1 MLRTEEAPMDV
12 IVVLLGWAAIVVVSM
27 LLVAYL
33 ATRWGR
39 DAFGWLLLAA
49 VTGPIAIIALFGTHQ
64 RDIERPEAF
73 ERRGAPLS
81 REAQKVILVGC
92 DGSEQSERA
101 ARYASEE
108 FADADEVVLVTI
120 MPREARPPGDDPRAL
135 QEHEQ
140 RVDASTAPSMDAL
153 RAAGLSTR
161 LLVGYGAPA
170 EEILRAAAEELADV
184 VVIGKRGAGL
194 ARGLLGSV
202 SDHVLKHAKVPVVVV
217 D

>member
-1 MLRTEEAPMDV
+1 MDV
-12 IVVLLGWAAIVVVSM
+12 IAVLLGWAAIVVVSM

-49 VTGPIAIIALFGTHQ
+49 VTGPIAIIALIGTHQ
-64 RDIERPEAF
+64 RDMERPEAF

-92 DGSEQSERA
+92 DGSDQAERA

-108 FADADEVVLVTI
+108 YADADEVVLVTVL
-120 MPREARPPGDDPRAL
+120 PREARPPEDDAHAL
-135 QEHEQ
+135 VEHEQ
-140 RVDASTAPSMDAL
+140 RIDACAAPSLATL
-153 RAAGLSTR
+153 RSAGLSAR
-161 LLVGYGAPA
+161 LLVGYGAPG
-170 EEILRAAAEELADV
+170 EEILRAAGEELADV
-184 VVIGKRGAGL
+184 IVVGKRGAGL
-194 ARGLLGSV
+194 ARGLVGSV